1 MDADK
6 FTCAYKE
13 SRNGTDG
20 FTRSFVR
27 SFLLSDGVKECADA
41 GCHWLTDIAA
51 TELPKALRKTAESLG
66 CLLVTVKNKKA
77 KLILTGSGDVKLWAK
92 DVSYTDMPEGGW
104 MFYVAD
110 DGDGTVKMILP
121 TEY

>member
-1 MDADK
+1 MNAEK
-6 FTCAYKE
+6 FKSAYSE

-27 SFLLSDGVKECADA
+27 TFLLSDGVKECAEA
-41 GCHWLTDIAA
+41 GCYWLTDIAA

-66 CLLVTVKNKKA
+66 CLRVKVGKGKA
-77 KLILTGSGDVKLWAK
+77 KMILTGSGDVKLWSKSIA
-92 DVSYTDMPEGGW
+92 YTDMPDGDW
-104 MFYVAD
+104 MFYIAN
-110 DGDGTVKMILP
+110 DGDGVIKMILP